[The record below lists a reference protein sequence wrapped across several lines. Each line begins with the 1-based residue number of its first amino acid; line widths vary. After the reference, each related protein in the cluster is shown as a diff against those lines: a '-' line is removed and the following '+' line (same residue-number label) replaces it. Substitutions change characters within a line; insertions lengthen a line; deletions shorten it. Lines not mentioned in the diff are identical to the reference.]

1 MDFMMQ
7 NQNVSLSPFFSTS
20 RKYIH
25 GPFELKQKKKVRCL
39 FILLAFFV
47 NIVYISYTY
56 VELQE
61 QLYLK

>member
-39 FILLAFFV
+39 FILLAFFC
-47 NIVYISYTY
+47 
-56 VELQE
+56 
-61 QLYLK
+61 